1 MPLQHVRLDATSGCP
16 FQRVC
21 FAVNAPG
28 LAESNLGV
36 QGSSP
41 GMPLSGAAAAVS
53 AAPSVVG
60 SPPMSFLSRPR
71 PLTHASPYKA
81 ASVQRFQ
88 TRPRAMAPRS
98 RPAAAQAASDS
109 STATTIAD
117 LLVDVLARC
126 LGFLCLEERCVACLW
141 RCLP

>member
-1 MPLQHVRLDATSGCP
+1 MT
-16 FQRVC
+16 
-21 FAVNAPG
+21 
-28 LAESNLGV
+28 
-36 QGSSP
+36 
-41 GMPLSGAAAAVS
+41 

-60 SPPMSFLSRPR
+60 SPPVSFLSRLR

-88 TRPRAMAPRS
+88 TRPRAMASRS
-98 RPAAAQAASDS
+98 RSGAAQAASDS
-109 STATTIAD
+109 SAATTIAD